1 MGIRQR
7 LNLSRLYLCTDL
19 RTEKGDFFDFVR
31 AVFAGGVDLLQVR
44 DKKAAPE
51 AVAEAISEVRRM
63 APMRSLVVVN
73 DSPQIAG
80 GCQADVLHI
89 GQGDMPPGE
98 ARGYLHDHA
107 LIGRSTH
114 SVEQAD
120 AANADG
126 DVDYFCVGPV
136 HATPTKPTYVP
147 VGLDLV
153 RHAARIA
160 PPFARDAKPWFAIGG
175 INAGT
180 LEPIL
185 DAGARRIVV
194 VRALT
199 QASDP
204 EAAARELRTRLDE
217 AWAEGR
223 TEAEQMRDAWTP
235 GTEGRD

>member
-19 RTEKGDFFDFVR
+19 RTEQGDFFDFVR

-44 DKKAAPE
+44 DKEAAPE
-51 AVAEAISEVRRM
+51 AVAEAIAEVRRM
-63 APMRSLVVVN
+63 APMRALVVVN

-80 GCQADVLHI
+80 EAQADVLHI
-89 GQGDMPPGE
+89 GQDDMPPE
-98 ARGYLHDHA
+98 QAREYLHDHA
-107 LIGRSTH
+107 VIGRSTH
-114 SVEQAD
+114 SVEQAEE
-120 AANADG
+120 ANADR

-136 HATPTKPTYVP
+136 HATPTKPTYAP
-147 VGLDLV
+147 VGVELV
-153 RHAARIA
+153 RHAAGIA
-160 PPFARDAKPWFAIGG
+160 PPFQRGAKPWFAIGG
-175 INAGT
+175 INADT
-180 LEPIL
+180 LDPII

-223 TEAEQMRDAWTP
+223 TEAERMRDAWIP
-235 GTEGRD
+235 GTEGRS